1 MRLCSLK
8 SAALLGLTGLMLTAA
23 GAAQAQAG
31 VASCAKAKANSL
43 DAWLCKD
50 ESLMALDKKMAET
63 LSAAEPIAAKE
74 KPPMLKAE
82 QRGWGTKSRDE
93 CLKAADAAACLKLSY
108 QRRIAELQATYALMP
123 PTAKANY
130 QCGSKPED
138 VVKTAT
144 FATDPPT
151 MLAEYDETASVLYL
165 KPGAVGTSYAGD
177 QVSFF
182 ELEGQAKIV
191 WGPGSPEWKC
201 RKE

>member
-8 SAALLGLTGLMLTAA
+8 TAALLGITGLLLTTT
-23 GAAQAQAG
+23 GAARAQAG
-31 VASCAKAKANSL
+31 VANCAKVKPGSL

-93 CLKAADAAACLKLSY
+93 CLKSGDAPACLKLSY
-108 QRRIAELQATYALMP
+108 QRRIAELQASYALMA

-144 FATDPPT
+144 YATEPPT
-151 MLAEYDETASVLYL
+151 MLAEYDETTSVLYL
-165 KPGAVGTSYAGD
+165 KPSAMGSSYAGD

-182 ELEGQAKIV
+182 ELDGQVKIV

-201 RKE
+201 KRE

>member
-1 MRLCSLK
+1 MKACPLK
-8 SAALLGLTGLMLTAA
+8 TVALLGLMLAATGAL
-23 GAAQAQAG
+23 AQAG
-31 VASCAKAKANSL
+31 VASCAKAKPNSL
-43 DAWLCKD
+43 DTWLCKD
-50 ESLMALDKKMAET
+50 ESLMALDKKMAEVLT
-63 LSAAEPIAAKE
+63 AAEPIAAKE

-93 CLKAADAAACLKLSY
+93 CLKVDDKATCLKLSY
-108 QRRIAELQATYALMP
+108 QRRIAELQATYALIQ

-144 FATDPPT
+144 FATEPPT
-151 MLAEYDETASVLYL
+151 MLAEYDETTSVLYL
-165 KPGAVGTSYAGD
+165 KASAMGSSYAGD

-182 ELEGQAKIV
+182 ELDGQAKIV

-201 RKE
+201 KKE